1 METENLPIPTYRQG
15 SFPKQVEDQPSWY
28 KISVTRDAFP
38 KIILEIEN
46 YFHQRDGMKWNMLYT
61 YGGYVCSPISGGKI
75 ELRPTAVCQPHVL
88 SKDEK
93 SMWETWRESAKQSN
107 VGQPLQPTWYVL
119 RECKPKKEIKVP
131 LTYITTES
139 HP

>member
-61 YGGYVCSPISGGKI
+61 YGGYVCSPISGVVLGSRRP
-75 ELRPTAVCQPHVL
+75 LR
-88 SKDEK
+88 
-93 SMWETWRESAKQSN
+93 
-107 VGQPLQPTWYVL
+107 
-119 RECKPKKEIKVP
+119 KEIPRRRTSTSRRCSLQYRRRGAVTCFEP
-131 LTYITTES
+131 ISSRNTLYNYL
-139 HP
+139 